1 MKSELITINKT
12 HLPGVK
18 VGDMILTVIYPDV
31 ATSLTNVNKVT
42 SIQEDG
48 VIRVS
53 CINKKCKKE
62 ACTYIKLLPHEMKNL
77 KIDNSFTKSKRVGGM
92 TM

>member
-1 MKSELITINKT
+1 MKGELILASTA

-18 VGDMILTVIYPDV
+18 IGDMILTVIHPDV
-31 ATSLTNVNKVT
+31 STSLTNVNKVT

-48 VIRVS
+48 VIRVE

-62 ACTYIKLLPHEMKNL
+62 GCTYIKLFLNEMKNL
-77 KIDNSFTKSKRVGGM
+77 RIDNSFTKSKRVGGI